1 MPPLFNCGVYMSSLY
16 EIVELANGDV
26 VLRRVDDE
34 SSEPL
39 VQIHFSEESLH
50 YLGESKF
57 SVAKAMIEA
66 GMDAASEET
75 QDDEESMSNSFD
87 DSAELSESEGYILH

>member
-1 MPPLFNCGVYMSSLY
+1 MPPHFDHGVYMSSLY

-26 VLRRVDDE
+26 VLRRLDDE

-57 SVAKAMIEA
+57 AVAKTMIEA
-66 GMDAASEET
+66 GMDAANEET
-75 QDDEESMSNSFD
+75 QDDDESINDGFD
-87 DSAELSESEGYILH
+87 EPAELLDVEGYILH